1 MLDNAWIIPALPAIS
16 FFLILLMGKRLPR
29 KGSEIGI
36 LAVGASFV
44 LSCVALA
51 QWIHK
56 VDTAEKVAPVVH
68 SITWWQNGLVK
79 FSVGTRIDG
88 LSVIVAFVVTF
99 ISLLVHV
106 YSTAYMRGD
115 RRYTHF
121 FARDVPFPATSISNQ
136 TTGTL
141 AVASADVFNET
152 DRIGVNLHAFRIGIA
167 HYFASR

>member
-121 FARDVPFPATSISNQ
+121 FAMLSLALSMIVYTVLIKFYDFSGGTDGLSVRGFSLAGVTPVNS
-136 TTGTL
+136 TG
-141 AVASADVFNET
+141 A
-152 DRIGVNLHAFRIGIA
+152 
-167 HYFASR
+167 